1 MTLQKP
7 GKIVVEIWIEIMK
20 GIASL
25 LKKSLILLMICIRI
39 LIHNIHEYHVL
50 VFVTGK
56 PQYEKLFVL
65 VVIIYYEE
73 YVKVY

>member
-1 MTLQKP
+1 
-7 GKIVVEIWIEIMK
+7 
-20 GIASL
+20 
-25 LKKSLILLMICIRI
+25 MICIRI

-50 VFVTGK
+50 VFVTVK

-65 VVIIYYEE
+65 VVIIYQEE